1 MSEHAAAHQPH
12 AEHHVVPLRI
22 YYAVFAALMILT
34 VITVEAA
41 RFDLGHPE
49 LPWLGVRVPLNVI
62 VALAIAGTKATLV
75 VLFFMHVKYGGRL
88 IQLAV
93 VGALVWLALLLL
105 ITASDYLSRGWL
117 GNPGT

>member
-1 MSEHAAAHQPH
+1 MSEHAEH
-12 AEHHVVPLRI
+12 AEHSHHVVPTKV

-49 LPWLGVRVPLNVI
+49 VFGLRVPLNVI
-62 VALAIAGTKATLV
+62 VALLIAGTKAALV
-75 VLFFMHVKYGGRL
+75 VLFFMHVKYSSRL
-88 IQLAV
+88 ISLAV
-93 VGALVWLALLLL
+93 AGALLFLVILLG

>member
-1 MSEHAAAHQPH
+1 MSQHAPAHEPH

-49 LPWLGVRVPLNVI
+49 VLGVRVPLNVI

-75 VLFFMHVKYGGRL
+75 VLFFMHVKYSGRL
-88 IQLAV
+88 IQIAVASALA
-93 VGALVWLALLLL
+93 WLALLIVL
-105 ITASDYLSRGWL
+105 TANDYLSRGWL

>member
-1 MSEHAAAHQPH
+1 
-12 AEHHVVPLRI
+12 VGVT
-22 YYAVFAALMILT
+22 YV
-34 VITVEAA
+34 
-41 RFDLGHPE
+41 DLGE
-49 LPWLGVRVPLNVI
+49 ANLL
-62 VALAIAGTKATLV
+62 VALGIALTKATLV

-93 VGALVWLALLLL
+93 VGALVWLALLLV